1 MRAGGRR
8 ASSIATQPA
17 RPPATGPQES
27 AAPSRP
33 GARGIVDKQPGPNH
47 MAAAVVVVVV
57 VAGLEVPHLH
67 VERWRGV
74 HQPSMPQPHGRPTG
88 KTDGYPSWK
97 AEGNVTSILHSPSLQ
112 AHGMPEETVPTGYS
126 EETVPRPYKALQSKV
141 KVKQVSISSDQG
153 IILLALS
160 PPHHPTQPNPFP
172 QPSK

>member
-33 GARGIVDKQPGPNH
+33 GARGIVDKQPEPND

-74 HQPSMPQPHGRPTG
+74 HQPSMPQPHGTPTG
-88 KTDGYPSWK
+88 KEYGYSSRK
-97 AEGNVTSILHSPSLQ
+97 SGGNVTSTFHDPSLQ
-112 AHGMPEETVPTGYS
+112 AHGM
-126 EETVPRPYKALQSKV
+126 R
-141 KVKQVSISSDQG
+141 
-153 IILLALS
+153 
-160 PPHHPTQPNPFP
+160 
-172 QPSK
+172 